1 MGAGAS
7 AGADASQ
14 HVSASGTADS
24 KARVKQLHKMR
35 QAARK
40 KSLRNLKSAM
50 QSLES
55 PQEQLPKADASLTGF
70 AGMKSFRSGAGQL
83 NIGATWSKLPK
94 SSSFSAAV
102 AASAPASAMGS
113 GADSQE
119 DGKEEESSAGE
130 EKSKD
135 QRDRRESVGASKKIQ
150 SDVEV
155 AHEGK
160 ENEEEREEKG
170 GEEEINDND
179 DRKGDDENDGE
190 GNESTENKVA
200 KDGVSDMNEDQ
211 VESERE
217 LREAKE
223 AQANATLDA
232 ALDRIAKE
240 RKSEKR
246 PLKTVVDYSRP
257 PLQDK
262 FENRLWED
270 MLSYFQGLTEE
281 RPEAFWPWYN
291 LAIAMDKRQ
300 RHSEAIHYYKG
311 ASNARL
317 SRPDVVFRQGVL
329 HVANDLKKASVGD
342 PKLSGLEAYDLG
354 STGQARDGRF
364 PQKTLVDEHDD
375 GREVTENHNGDEEKE
390 RKVESKGKEDLDES
404 KGILSFSRFLSWATP
419 AAGKRLSLRSGP
431 FFTDV
436 KSIANLSNSC
446 NPLSRRRGV

>member
-1 MGAGAS
+1 
-7 AGADASQ
+7 
-14 HVSASGTADS
+14 
-24 KARVKQLHKMR
+24 
-35 QAARK
+35 
-40 KSLRNLKSAM
+40 
-50 QSLES
+50 
-55 PQEQLPKADASLTGF
+55 
-70 AGMKSFRSGAGQL
+70 
-83 NIGATWSKLPK
+83 
-94 SSSFSAAV
+94 
-102 AASAPASAMGS
+102 
-113 GADSQE
+113 
-119 DGKEEESSAGE
+119 
-130 EKSKD
+130 
-135 QRDRRESVGASKKIQ
+135 
-150 SDVEV
+150 
-155 AHEGK
+155 
-160 ENEEEREEKG
+160 
-170 GEEEINDND
+170 
-179 DRKGDDENDGE
+179 
-190 GNESTENKVA
+190 
-200 KDGVSDMNEDQ
+200 MNEDQ

-364 PQKTLVDEHDD
+364 PQKTLVDEHDN

-404 KGILSFSRFLSWATP
+404 KGHTLIQQVLIMGDSSCRQKAQFEIGAILYRCKKYRESFELLQSSLKET
-419 AAGKRLSLRSGP
+419 GRLSVDEYALLGISAFMMATTSYEDIAIEEMDAEQLMASASTLIDDVLLEKARAYLEQAGPMAPKEYASIDRSI
-431 FFTDV
+431 D
-436 KSIANLSNSC
+436 
-446 NPLSRRRGV
+446 R